1 MVGFMGIVARRVVS
15 ESRHFKP
22 HNSSFRLQ
30 MREVRG
36 DEDVLVAAAAATIPN
51 YPQNTSTIIIIS
63 SSSSSSSSI
72 RTHHDCSRC
81 PPVHRAN
88 TRCRHASS
96 QVMMPAQLK
105 LVAAF
110 TAAISWHAMAV
121 YVGLWVAQGVVFIA
135 GKVGWQHPG
144 VQRTLSSAW

>member
-1 MVGFMGIVARRVVS
+1 MMVGFMGIVARRVVS

-36 DEDVLVAAAAATIPN
+36 DEDVLVAAAAATNPN
-51 YPQNTSTIIIIS
+51 YPQNTSTIIIS
-63 SSSSSSSSI
+63 SSSCSI

-135 GKVGWQHPG
+135 GKVGWQHPAC
-144 VQRTLSSAW
+144 SAP